1 MAEGKGSSSGRDEAL
16 GRLADE
22 LARLLDA
29 AEQPDLALLARTHDI
44 SEEEAAKCLRT
55 VELARDFPGE
65 SSPPAP
71 APLLPA
77 DYELLGELGQGGM
90 GIVYRARQRS
100 LDREVAVKVLR
111 PGEQLFG
118 GAIQRFRREAQSLA
132 RLRHP
137 HVVAVHEVGEVE
149 GAVFFSMDLIE
160 GGSLADRLARERL
173 TPAFAVRLL
182 QQVSSA
188 IAFSHS
194 KGIVHRDLKPAN
206 VLLDREDNA
215 FVADFGLARVIG
227 QGAVTAT
234 GAIVGTPDYMSP
246 EQARGETEAVGE
258 PTDIYSLGAIL
269 YECLTGRAPFAGL
282 GLVERIHAV
291 VHEDPKPPRKLERRV
306 PDDLERICLKAM
318 AKEPERRYGTAR
330 ALLEDL
336 ERFEQGR
343 AVRAR
348 RPSLA
353 YRARRFVRR
362 RRIELG
368 LGLSVAVCLF
378 LFARLWMGGD
388 PLASRAR
395 QMLAAGELERAAVFF
410 EAALGEA
417 RDPGERQEVVGKC
430 IDLLLEEARS
440 RELRGQPAAAL
451 AALERFESWALDE
464 EIWNAFVP
472 HGWPAK
478 RLELL
483 WALGRL
489 RLGTGDGPAALA
501 SFEAILESDPQG
513 PETRTSGSL
522 GKGYYTESPLVPGL
536 VQSFTSSELILNR
549 LLKGLVEPLL
559 EPDHPDHGAAGL
571 LFAKCLTYPEKW
583 RVPEADW
590 TLDELGI
597 AWAALIPHLHRI
609 AGSRLDLLDRVAPA
623 PHPRLLDALAAIA
636 GDRQAEPRW
645 RERSLELLEELTDAP
660 PGLSPLPDSSP
671 GGSRAERSEAWSSP
685 GGGLSMRVVAAL
697 DALRRGGPVEKESA
711 LERWLV
717 EHTGFAPGGTAAER
731 RAAWRSWL
739 APGDPG
745 EHRGRIRRSL
755 GAVLG
760 LEPDP
765 TPDVVFNLLRAELD
779 PAAQGGDRPGLGAFR
794 AHQLLTLATPSGRTA
809 PPWRSGDD
817 PPTDLLDR
825 WLQVFP
831 GIRGEQHWL
840 RFAHLS
846 IDPTDGALELLSQ
859 LVEPLRLRPSP
870 ELSVPSRS
878 NRRVRVGFLLGS
890 PGLANGLYPGAT
902 RELGCEQ
909 DAHLTLHFQADAL
922 FLRST
927 RVRHTGWSSAT
938 TAILPARDEDG
949 PAQEVRLIQA
959 VRPNAQEDGT
969 AHVTLVCVER
979 KDERPVPWSVGEW
992 AERFPGELAEDP
1004 GVQRQ
1009 KSVPAWQ
1016 ESLLRSF
1023 MRSDLFLFVWLLLAA
1038 VPLFRLVSALVRS
1051 GWRERWTPRTAR
1063 RTIEYGALLAGATMA
1078 WNGHALACVA
1088 PGLLAVA
1095 LGVAWYDPAGHVAGR
1110 AARLCFLLAAAADG
1124 AVLLGLPLPG
1134 GPLSVRFLAVAGW
1147 ACLPFLI
1154 RARQRAAGRGGPG
1167 PLEGWPGL
1175 VLAGF
1180 VFAPLAVYVSLP
1192 GLTLDLVGWFPLLG
1206 PFSPIDLIVGGVALT
1221 LLVRALERTAA
1232 DEPPATVSA
1241 PAAGG

>member
-1 MAEGKGSSSGRDEAL
+1 MAERKDSGSGHDEAL

-29 AEQPDLALLARTHDI
+29 REEPDLALLAQTYDV
-44 SEEEAAKCLRT
+44 SAEEAAQCLRT
-55 VELARDFPGE
+55 VVLSLDFPNE
-65 SSPPAP
+65 SSPEDAPAP
-71 APLLPA
+71 GPLLPA

-118 GAIQRFRREAQSLA
+118 GAIRRFRREAQSLA

-160 GGSLADRLARERL
+160 GGSLAERLARERL
-173 TPAFAVRLL
+173 TPAFALRLL
-182 QQVSSA
+182 QQVTSA
-188 IAFSHS
+188 IAYTHS

-215 FVADFGLARVIG
+215 FVVDFGLARVIG

-246 EQARGETEAVGE
+246 EQARGETEAIGE

-269 YECLTGRAPFAGL
+269 YECLTGRTPFAGR

-353 YRARRFVRR
+353 YRARRLVRR
-362 RRIELG
+362 RWIELG
-368 LGLSVAVCLF
+368 LGLSVALCLF
-378 LFARLWMGGD
+378 LFARLWLEGD

-417 RDPGERQEVVGKC
+417 RDPGERQAVVGKC

-451 AALERFESWALDE
+451 AALERFEGWALDE

-489 RLGTGDGPAALA
+489 RLGTGDEPAALA
-501 SFEAILESDPQG
+501 SFEALLESDPEG
-513 PETRTSGSL
+513 PETRPSGSL
-522 GKGYYTESPLVPGL
+522 GKGYYTENPMVPGL
-536 VQSFTSSELILNR
+536 VQHFTSSRAVLEG
-549 LLKGLVEPLL
+549 LLEGLPLL
-559 EPDHPDHGAAGL
+559 EPDHPDQDAAGL
-571 LFAKCLTYPEKW
+571 LFATCLTYPGKW

-597 AWAALIPHLHRI
+597 AWAALLPHLYRI
-609 AGSRLDLLDRVAPA
+609 AASRLDLLDRVAPA

-636 GDRQAEPRW
+636 EDQRADPRW
-645 RERSLELLEELTDAP
+645 RDRSLELLAELTDAP
-660 PGLSPLPDSSP
+660 PRLSPL
-671 GGSRAERSEAWSSP
+671 GQAWSSP
-685 GGGLSMRVVAAL
+685 GGGLPIRVVAAL
-697 DALRRGGPVEKESA
+697 DALRQGGPVEQESA

-717 EHTGFAPGGTAAER
+717 EHTGFAPPGTAAER
-731 RAAWRSWL
+731 SAAWRSWL

-745 EHRGRIRRSL
+745 EHQEQIRRSL
-755 GAVLG
+755 GTALG
-760 LEPDP
+760 LEPNP
-765 TPDVVFNLLRAELD
+765 TPGVLFNLLHAELAS
-779 PAAQGGDRPGLGAFR
+779 AAEAGDRPGLRAFR

-817 PPTDLLDR
+817 PAADLLDR
-825 WLQVFP
+825 WLEVFP
-831 GIRGEQHWL
+831 GIHGEPHWL

-859 LVEPLRLRPSP
+859 LVEPLRLRPSR

-922 FLRST
+922 FLKST

-938 TAILPARDEDG
+938 TTRIPARDGDG
-949 PAQEVRLIQA
+949 PATDVRLIQA

-979 KDERPVPWSVGEW
+979 KGERPVPWSVGEW
-992 AERFPGELAEDP
+992 AERFPGELAEDQR
-1004 GVQRQ
+1004 VQRQ
-1009 KSVPAWQ
+1009 KSMPAWQ
-1016 ESLLRSF
+1016 ESFLRSF
-1023 MRSDLFLFVWLLLAA
+1023 MRGGLFLFVWILLAA
-1038 VPLFRLVSALVRS
+1038 VPLLRLVSALARS

-1095 LGVAWYDPAGHVAGR
+1095 LGVAWYDPAGHIAGR

-1154 RARQRAAGRGGPG
+1154 RARQRAAGRDGPG
-1167 PLEGWPGL
+1167 LLEGWPAL

-1192 GLTLDLVGWFPLLG
+1192 DLTLDLVGWFPLLG
-1206 PFSPIDLIVGGVALT
+1206 PLSPIDLIVGGVALT

-1232 DEPPATVSA
+1232 DEPPASVSVRG
-1241 PAAGG
+1241 AGG